1 MASLFK
7 NIERDFIAP
16 FKEFNQSDTFS
27 RKPPMVLPEGPMSR
41 DIPAGPQSF
50 ARQTFGPVAPRPVVT
65 QAPAVDVQA
74 AGGPSSPES
83 EATAR
88 LRAEQAQIATGG
100 RTPEEIA
107 ARIAEMSAQA
117 EASSARQRDEAAAP
131 PVAPPPTDDRTATER
146 ATQFLPRPVITG
158 TEDQVRG
165 FEIPEPR
172 TLEDIRKEQ
181 LAQAQSMIDATQG
194 IFQQEI
200 SRLEQQGQERLAQT
214 SSILTS
220 AGLAG
225 TPFQLTG
232 QEKSKQAT
240 NEILAAR
247 QAERRAEVAK
257 IMAQAQD
264 RATDIY
270 DREVTRHQAER
281 RLRLSE
287 DEADRLRLKSIAT
300 AAKESISNI
309 VASGSSLDE
318 LNDTD
323 PTSYQR
329 LLSDSGLSDFEAK
342 AFGALSAPEA
352 NAQFSQQGDRFVGG
366 YYDAATGQ
374 FKTIVS
380 DAIPE
385 LAGAADSAKLQ
396 LIDGVPY
403 VISTDAEGNLSG
415 SLLPGFVEAAPEDK
429 LLSDSLLREFG
440 LPFGTT
446 VSEAVAMGLVP
457 SAEGDKI
464 KPPTTAQSQA
474 ASFVVRMRQATPTLD
489 ALESKFAEVGSKIP
503 GIPEFL
509 KSEDRKLFEQ
519 AERNFINSVLRR
531 ESGAAIAESEFDS
544 ARLQYIP
551 QAGDTAAVLAE
562 KRATRSAILE
572 GMEREA
578 GSALFTPSSA
588 EFDPDSFFDDDDAF
602 LESFNNDL
610 STSEK
615 GLTGKGDVLALG
627 NITGFGSSLW
637 KHGLDIDLKI
647 GDPVPTPSSGEVIFT
662 GNNGGFGKQVKIKTA
677 KGNEVW
683 LSHLDSINVKVG
695 DRISKG
701 QFIGKG
707 GNTGKT
713 IPLGGGDGSHLD
725 LTVQRPDGSFF
736 DPRDIANLLA

>member
-264 RATDIY
+264 RA
-270 DREVTRHQAER
+270 
-281 RLRLSE
+281 
-287 DEADRLRLKSIAT
+287 
-300 AAKESISNI
+300 
-309 VASGSSLDE
+309 
-318 LNDTD
+318 
-323 PTSYQR
+323 
-329 LLSDSGLSDFEAK
+329 
-342 AFGALSAPEA
+342 
-352 NAQFSQQGDRFVGG
+352 
-366 YYDAATGQ
+366 
-374 FKTIVS
+374 
-380 DAIPE
+380 
-385 LAGAADSAKLQ
+385 
-396 LIDGVPY
+396 
-403 VISTDAEGNLSG
+403 
-415 SLLPGFVEAAPEDK
+415 
-429 LLSDSLLREFG
+429 
-440 LPFGTT
+440 
-446 VSEAVAMGLVP
+446 
-457 SAEGDKI
+457 
-464 KPPTTAQSQA
+464 
-474 ASFVVRMRQATPTLD
+474 
-489 ALESKFAEVGSKIP
+489 
-503 GIPEFL
+503 
-509 KSEDRKLFEQ
+509 
-519 AERNFINSVLRR
+519 
-531 ESGAAIAESEFDS
+531 
-544 ARLQYIP
+544 
-551 QAGDTAAVLAE
+551 
-562 KRATRSAILE
+562 
-572 GMEREA
+572 
-578 GSALFTPSSA
+578 
-588 EFDPDSFFDDDDAF
+588 
-602 LESFNNDL
+602 
-610 STSEK
+610 
-615 GLTGKGDVLALG
+615 
-627 NITGFGSSLW
+627 
-637 KHGLDIDLKI
+637 
-647 GDPVPTPSSGEVIFT
+647 
-662 GNNGGFGKQVKIKTA
+662 
-677 KGNEVW
+677 
-683 LSHLDSINVKVG
+683 
-695 DRISKG
+695 
-701 QFIGKG
+701 
-707 GNTGKT
+707 
-713 IPLGGGDGSHLD
+713 
-725 LTVQRPDGSFF
+725 
-736 DPRDIANLLA
+736 